1 MEAIETLKQLL
12 DAPKARRY
20 TIRDKATGAP
30 LAKLPLT
37 VPIGAMVEAY
47 EAEGYEVEWSWSE

>member
-20 TIRDKATGAP
+20 TITDKATGAP

-37 VPIGAMVEAY
+37 VPIGAMLEAY
-47 EAEGYEVEWSWSE
+47 EAEGYKVEWSWSE